1 MPGFNK
7 SRPLVALVTAA
18 GLFAFATPSLA
29 ARESQEL
36 KVKTVEKNGQTLYC
50 IKEDAVTGS
59 IVAKTRCLT
68 KEDWAKSGVSLGSV
82 EDKKDGALAANP
94 QPNNHN

>member
-1 MPGFNK
+1 MPGFIK
-7 SRPLVALVTAA
+7 SRPFAALVAAA
-18 GLFAFATPSLA
+18 GLFAFSAPSLA
-29 ARESQEL
+29 ASEGQAL

-50 IKEDAVTGS
+50 IKQDAMTGS

-68 KEDWAKSGVSLGSV
+68 KDDWAKNGVALGKT

-94 QPNNHN
+94 EPNNHN